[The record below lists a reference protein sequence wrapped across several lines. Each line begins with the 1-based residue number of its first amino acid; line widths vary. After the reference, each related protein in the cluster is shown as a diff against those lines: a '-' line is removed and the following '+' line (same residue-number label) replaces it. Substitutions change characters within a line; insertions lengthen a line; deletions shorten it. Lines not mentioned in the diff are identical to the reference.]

1 METACNQ
8 LDELSED
15 TESIPAVSN
24 SLPELLSKSSYFLK
38 YRPLSHSDWKIWI
51 WGSSSKTESFF
62 HSLAAISKYWFNCRD
77 YEDEFKLS
85 RSLTN
90 FSVALT
96 LDKYPDKETFI
107 AGLSPK
113 PPLEIGKEAWFQ
125 ARSESWIFKISTN
138 EPLIKLSY
146 LWSSS
151 ASRKHGAVHTK

>member
-1 METACNQ
+1 MHITVPRRSPHAILSVIGSRCNPNEGMETACNQ

-38 YRPLSHSDWKIWI
+38 YRPLSHHDWKIWI
-51 WGSSSKTESFF
+51 WGSSSKPESFF

-113 PPLEIGKEAWFQ
+113 PPLETLSFF
-125 ARSESWIFKISTN
+125 RS
-138 EPLIKLSY
+138 LIP
-146 LWSSS
+146 
-151 ASRKHGAVHTK
+151 G